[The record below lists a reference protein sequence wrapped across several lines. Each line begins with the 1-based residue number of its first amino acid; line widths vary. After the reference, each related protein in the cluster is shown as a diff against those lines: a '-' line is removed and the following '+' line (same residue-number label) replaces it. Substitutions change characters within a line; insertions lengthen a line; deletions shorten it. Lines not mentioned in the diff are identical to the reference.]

1 MSVTGANGMASTNS
15 SSMVSQWFIDWYW
28 CSKIESLATKLMVDK
43 GTIAVWT
50 NLNVWKSHS
59 EVHSNILRIFTM
71 FVMSYCDCLKPDIY
85 SSKVA
90 CMSSYILFLKFRT
103 TRVNNSHASF
113 VDCFMVLNV
122 SQSPPT
128 AHTDL
133 PGLLHSPVCFRVSTL
148 CTYTDQG
155 IGGYFSIQHHSCFDL
170 YLTCIIVVLYE
181 ISSYAEIYY
190 IGSQLYLLLP

>member
-1 MSVTGANGMASTNS
+1 MNKFKCVKVPQWGPQHYMTNIHY
-15 SSMVSQWFIDWYW
+15 VCHVLLWLSQTRYL
-28 CSKIESLATKLMVDK
+28 LA
-43 GTIAVWT
+43 
-50 NLNVWKSHS
+50 
-59 EVHSNILRIFTM
+59 
-71 FVMSYCDCLKPDIY
+71 

-90 CMSSYILFLKFRT
+90 CMSSYILFLKFRA

-148 CTYTDQG
+148 CTYTDLG

-190 IGSQLYLLLP
+190 IGSQLYFLLP